1 MRVTQ
6 TIFQSTDSKGNTMKK
21 LLKSFA
27 VSLMAGL
34 IISGAALAA
43 GGARTGDQD
52 GTPDQDRDQMRD
64 DSCLDALEHNNI
76 FHLVVRN
83 GKGTTD
89 QDGAPDQD
97 RDQMRDGSCLEG

>member
-1 MRVTQ
+1 
-6 TIFQSTDSKGNTMKK
+6 MKK
-21 LLKSFA
+21 LLKNFA

-64 DSCLDALEHNNI
+64 
-76 FHLVVRN
+76 
-83 GKGTTD
+83 
-89 QDGAPDQD
+89 
-97 RDQMRDGSCLEG
+97 GSCLEG